1 MLTKLKKNSKLK
13 ELELRYKTLVEK
25 AYNFKYTNNSLSDIS
40 EYNAMRVLEE
50 INRIKFGY

>member
-1 MLTKLKKNSKLK
+1 MLQKIKKISKLK
-13 ELELRYKTLVEK
+13 VLEFRYKTLIEK

-40 EYNAMRVLEE
+40 EYKAMRLLEE